1 MQDTKDKELTKFKS
15 EYENLINKNEEY
27 AIRVNGM
34 LTKFEEMQ
42 DKINKSEQEF
52 KTKEDEFK
60 SKND

>member
-1 MQDTKDKELTKFKS
+1 MTKFKS